1 MVAVLLLGA
10 VTVEVEVFE
19 PLGYLYGE
27 AWDEDARSGPKPDT
41 GRRRDN
47 VPGERGG
54 KKGSSSRMRGST
66 KVLDLL

>member
-27 AWDEDARSGPKPDT
+27 RCLTCYNQWTSANLDGSLGGLCLG
-41 GRRRDN
+41 GR
-47 VPGERGG
+47 GEA
-54 KKGSSSRMRGST
+54 KKAKT
-66 KVLDLL
+66 A